1 MENQPFEEEQQFQQA
16 EAMPPTS
23 QAETPATFRAHLPLY
38 MQRAFDHLPEP
49 LQRMAIFQQV
59 TTNPEMMA
67 VQYEAIVMM
76 STTYGPGLGQSPGA
90 TGPKS
95 GPHPA
100 EIAGRLKDLGQPAK
114 YQGNQKSNAANHWL
128 YDVDDYFMRRQMVSG
143 RSDDDAYKLAFA
155 AGLLTGDA
163 QVKWRTTNQQVDAGL
178 GERITTWADFKA
190 WIRTKFEPKTA
201 ESDRLREYTHKQ
213 QGNDSLSTYH
223 AALLELSRN
232 LSESPSE
239 RGYILQLVSGLNS
252 TLRAE
257 WFRQQGRPE
266 ANAEEAV
273 NLLLELERS
282 TQEAS
287 GYGRPIRHIKAGR
300 APASP
305 DAMDLSAMQDTRT
318 CFKCGK
324 PGHLKRNCKVKGKGQ
339 GQQA

>member
-1 MENQPFEEEQQFQQA
+1 MRK
-16 EAMPPTS
+16 
-23 QAETPATFRAHLPLY
+23 ETREHLPRKRFVQFALSSGLRNSKSSRLIPFWTVIEA
-38 MQRAFDHLPEP
+38 QFD
-49 LQRMAIFQQV
+49 
-59 TTNPEMMA
+59 
-67 VQYEAIVMM
+67 
-76 STTYGPGLGQSPGA
+76 PGLAQNPRA
-90 TGPKS
+90 TEPRV

-114 YQGNQKSNAANHWL
+114 YQGSQKGNAANHWL

-143 RSDDDAYKLAFA
+143 RSDDEAYKLAFA
-155 AGLLTGDA
+155 SGLLTGDA
-163 QVKWRTTNQQVDAGL
+163 HVKWRTANQQVDAGL
-178 GERITTWADFKA
+178 GERIATWGGFKA

-232 LSESPSE
+232 LLESPSE
-239 RGYILQLVSGLNS
+239 RGYVLQLVSGLS
-252 TLRAE
+252 PTLRAE

-266 ANAEEAV
+266 TNVEEAV

-287 GYGRPIRHIKAGR
+287 GYGRPVRYTKTGR
-300 APASP
+300 TAPLP
-305 DAMDLSAMQDTRT
+305 DAMDLSVMQDTRT
-318 CFKCGK
+318 CYKCGK
-324 PGHLKRNCKVKGKGQ
+324 SGHLKRNCKEKGKGQ